1 MLSKSSDNRNRGLRG
16 RKNHVPRFLCAV
28 LAACLSMM
36 AVFALAACSLSD
48 GGNASPHVDSGKLRI
63 YYEEPYAV
71 VPEGGFYHE
80 KGFGM
85 FLEAYCSLF
94 SSSEVSGL
102 DSTFLVSGEEEDHI
116 FRSLSM
122 FSEVDDVDVSRQD
135 VKSVIDNFTLPRP
148 EMTDPGFRLV
158 DDIDKGNGESILIYA
173 VYEKADKNKAAEMRV
188 ASYFWNDRLIGVG
201 VTYLGPVEGG
211 DRAQEVALAENM
223 LRNVE
228 IIH

>member
-1 MLSKSSDNRNRGLRG
+1 MLSKSSDNRNQGRQA
-16 RKNHVPRFLCAV
+16 RKNHVPRFLFAV
-28 LAACLSMM
+28 LVAFLSTV
-36 AVFALAACSLSD
+36 AVFALAACSSSD
-48 GGNASPHVDSGKLRI
+48 GDNASPHVDNGRLRI

-71 VPEGGFYHE
+71 VPEDSFYHE

-85 FLEAYCSLF
+85 FLEAYSSLF
-94 SSSEVSGL
+94 SSSEASYL
-102 DSTFLVSGEEEDHI
+102 EPTFLVSGEEEDHS

-122 FSEVDDVDVSRQD
+122 FSQVDDGDVSSQD

-173 VYEKADKNKAAEMRV
+173 AYEKADKNKAAEMRV

-201 VTYLGPVEGG
+201 LTYLGPVEGE

>member
-1 MLSKSSDNRNRGLRG
+1 MLSKSNGNRNQGRQA
-16 RKNHVPRFLCAV
+16 RKNHVPRFLFAV
-28 LAACLSMM
+28 LVAFLSTV
-36 AVFALAACSLSD
+36 AVFALAACSSSD
-48 GGNASPHVDSGKLRI
+48 GDNASPHVDNGRLRI
-63 YYEEPYAV
+63 YYEEPYEV
-71 VPEGGFYHE
+71 VPKGSFYHE

-85 FLEAYCSLF
+85 FLEAYSSLF
-94 SSSEVSGL
+94 SSSEVTYL
-102 DSTFLVSGEEEDHI
+102 EPTFLVSGEEEDHS

-122 FSEVDDVDVSRQD
+122 FSEVDDGNVSSQN
-135 VKSVIDNFTLPRP
+135 VKNAIDNFTLPRP

-173 VYEKADKNKAAEMRV
+173 AYEIADKNKAAEMRV
-188 ASYFWNDRLIGVG
+188 ASYFLNDWLIGVG
-201 VTYLGPVEGG
+201 LTYLGSVEGE

>member
-1 MLSKSSDNRNRGLRG
+1 MLSKSNGNRNRGLRG
-16 RKNHVPRFLCAV
+16 RKNHVPCFLCVV
-28 LAACLSMM
+28 LVACFSAL
-36 AVFALAACSLSD
+36 AVFTLAACSLSD
-48 GGNASPHVDSGKLRI
+48 GDNTSPHVDNGKLRI

-71 VPEGGFYHE
+71 VPEDSFYHE

-85 FLEAYCSLF
+85 FLEVYSSLF

-102 DSTFLVSGEEEDHI
+102 DSTFLVSGEEEDHN

-122 FSEVDDVDVSRQD
+122 FSEVDDGDVSSQD
-135 VKSVIDNFTLPRP
+135 VKSAIDNFTLPRP

-173 VYEKADKNKAAEMRV
+173 AYEKKYKDKAGEIRA

-201 VTYLGPVEGG
+201 VTYLGPVEGE

>member
-16 RKNHVPRFLCAV
+16 RKNHAPCFLCAV
-28 LAACLSMM
+28 LVACFSAL
-36 AVFALAACSLSD
+36 AVFTLAACSLSD
-48 GGNASPHVDSGKLRI
+48 GDNASPHVDNGKLRI

-71 VPEGGFYHE
+71 VPEGSFYHE
-80 KGFGM
+80 RGFVT
-85 FLEAYCSLF
+85 FLDAYNALF
-94 SSSEVSGL
+94 SLSEATYL
-102 DSTFLVSGEEEDHI
+102 EPTLLVSGEEEDHN

-122 FSEVDDVDVSRQD
+122 FSGVDDGDVSSQD

-158 DDIDKGNGESILIYA
+158 GDIDKGNGESILIYA
-173 VYEKADKNKAAEMRV
+173 AYEKADKNKAAEMRV
-188 ASYFWNDRLIGVG
+188 ASYFLNDRLIGVG
-201 VTYLGPVEGG
+201 LTYLGSVEGE
-211 DRAQEVALAENM
+211 DRAQEVALVENM

>member
-16 RKNHVPRFLCAV
+16 RKNHVPRLLCAV
-28 LAACLSMM
+28 LAACFSAL

-48 GGNASPHVDSGKLRI
+48 GGNASPHVDNGKLRM
-63 YYEEPYAV
+63 YYEEPYEV
-71 VPEGGFYHE
+71 VPKGSFYHE

-85 FLEAYCSLF
+85 FLEVYSSLF
-94 SSSEVSGL
+94 SSSEVTYL
-102 DSTFLVSGEEEDHI
+102 EPTFLVSGEEEDHS

-122 FSEVDDVDVSRQD
+122 FSEVDDGNVSSQN
-135 VKSVIDNFTLPRP
+135 VKNAIDNFTLPRP

-173 VYEKADKNKAAEMRV
+173 AYEIADKNKAAEMRV
-188 ASYFWNDRLIGVG
+188 ASYFLNDRLIGVG
-201 VTYLGPVEGG
+201 LTYLGSVEGE

>member
-16 RKNHVPRFLCAV
+16 RKNHASRFLLVV
-28 LAACLSMM
+28 LVACLSTV
-36 AVFALAACSLSD
+36 AVFALAACSSSD
-48 GGNASPHVDSGKLRI
+48 GDNASPHVDNGKLRI
-63 YYEEPYAV
+63 YYEEPYEI
-71 VPEGGFYHE
+71 VPKGSFYHE

-85 FLEAYCSLF
+85 FLEVYSSLF
-94 SSSEVSGL
+94 SSKEVSGL

-122 FSEVDDVDVSRQD
+122 FSEVDDGDVSSQD

-148 EMTDPGFRLV
+148 EMTDPRFRLV

-188 ASYFWNDRLIGVG
+188 ASYFWSDRLIGVG
-201 VTYLGPVEGG
+201 LTYLGPVEGE

>member
-16 RKNHVPRFLCAV
+16 RKNHASRLLCAV
-28 LAACLSMM
+28 LVACLSMVV
-36 AVFALAACSLSD
+36 VFALAACSLSD
-48 GGNASPHVDSGKLRI
+48 GDNASPHVDNGKLRI

-71 VPEGGFYHE
+71 VPEDSFYHE

-102 DSTFLVSGEEEDHI
+102 DSTFLVSGEEEDHN

-122 FSEVDDVDVSRQD
+122 FSEVDDGDVSSQD
-135 VKSVIDNFTLPRP
+135 VKSAIDNFTLPRP

-158 DDIDKGNGESILIYA
+158 DDINKGNGESILIYA
-173 VYEKADKNKAAEMRV
+173 AYEKKYKDKAGEIRA
-188 ASYFWNDRLIGVG
+188 ASYYWNDRLIGVG
-201 VTYLGPVEGG
+201 VTYLGPVEGE

-223 LRNVE
+223 LRNME

>member
-1 MLSKSSDNRNRGLRG
+1 MLLKSSDNRNRGLRG
-16 RKNHVPRFLCAV
+16 HKNHAPRFLCAI

-48 GGNASPHVDSGKLRI
+48 GGNASPHVDNGKLRI
-63 YYEEPYAV
+63 YYEEPYEV
-71 VPEGGFYHE
+71 VPKGSFYHE

-85 FLEAYCSLF
+85 FLEAYSSLF

-102 DSTFLVSGEEEDHI
+102 DSTFLVSGEEEDHN

-122 FSEVDDVDVSRQD
+122 FSEVDDGDVSSQD
-135 VKSVIDNFTLPRP
+135 VKSAIDNFTLPRP

-173 VYEKADKNKAAEMRV
+173 AYEKAYKDKAGEIRA
-188 ASYFWNDRLIGVG
+188 ASYFWNDRLIGMG
-201 VTYLGPVEGG
+201 LTYLGPVEGE

>member
-16 RKNHVPRFLCAV
+16 RKNHASRFLCVV
-28 LAACLSMM
+28 LVACLSTV

-48 GGNASPHVDSGKLRI
+48 GGNASPHVDNGKLRI
-63 YYEEPYAV
+63 YYEEPYEV
-71 VPEGGFYHE
+71 VPKGSFYHE

-85 FLEAYCSLF
+85 FLEAYSSLF

-102 DSTFLVSGEEEDHI
+102 DSTLLVSGEKEDHN

-122 FSEVDDVDVSRQD
+122 FSEVDDGDVSRQD
-135 VKSVIDNFTLPRP
+135 VKNAIDNFTLPHP

-188 ASYFWNDRLIGVG
+188 ASYFWSDRLIGVG
-201 VTYLGPVEGG
+201 LTYLGPVEGE

>member
-1 MLSKSSDNRNRGLRG
+1 MLSKSNGNRNRGLRG
-16 RKNHVPRFLCAV
+16 RKNHVPCFLCVV
-28 LAACLSMM
+28 LVACFSAL
-36 AVFALAACSLSD
+36 AVFTLAACSLSD
-48 GGNASPHVDSGKLRI
+48 GDNSPPHVDNGKLRI

-85 FLEAYCSLF
+85 FLEAYSSLF
-94 SSSEVSGL
+94 SLSEVTYL
-102 DSTFLVSGEEEDHI
+102 EPTLLVSGEEEDHN

-122 FSEVDDVDVSRQD
+122 FSEVDDGNVSSQD
-135 VKSVIDNFTLPRP
+135 AKSVIDNFTLPRP

-173 VYEKADKNKAAEMRV
+173 AYEKADKNKAAEMRV
-188 ASYFWNDRLIGVG
+188 ASYFLNDRLIGVG
-201 VTYLGPVEGG
+201 LTYLGSVEGE
-211 DRAQEVALAENM
+211 DRAQEDALAENM

>member
-16 RKNHVPRFLCAV
+16 RKNHASRFLLVV
-28 LAACLSMM
+28 LVACLSTV

-48 GGNASPHVDSGKLRI
+48 GDNASPHVDNGKLRI

-71 VPEGGFYHE
+71 VPEDSFYHE

-102 DSTFLVSGEEEDHI
+102 DSTFLVSGEEEDHN

-122 FSEVDDVDVSRQD
+122 FSEVDDGDVSSQD
-135 VKSVIDNFTLPRP
+135 VKNAIDNFTLPRP

-173 VYEKADKNKAAEMRV
+173 AYEKKYKDKAGEIRA

-201 VTYLGPVEGG
+201 VTYLGPVEGE

>member
-1 MLSKSSDNRNRGLRG
+1 MLSKSSDNRNQGRQA
-16 RKNHVPRFLCAV
+16 RKNHVPRFLFAV
-28 LAACLSMM
+28 LVAFLSTV
-36 AVFALAACSLSD
+36 AVFALAACSSSD
-48 GGNASPHVDSGKLRI
+48 GDNASPHVDNGRLRI

-71 VPEGGFYHE
+71 VPEDSFYNE

-85 FLEAYCSLF
+85 FLEAYSSLF
-94 SSSEVSGL
+94 SSSEATYL
-102 DSTFLVSGEEEDHI
+102 EPTLLVSGEEEDHS

-122 FSEVDDVDVSRQD
+122 FSQVDDGDVSSQD

-173 VYEKADKNKAAEMRV
+173 AYEKADKNKAAEMRV

-201 VTYLGPVEGG
+201 LTYLGPVEGE
-211 DRAQEVALAENM
+211 DRAREVALAENM

>member
-1 MLSKSSDNRNRGLRG
+1 MRVAL
-16 RKNHVPRFLCAV
+16 V
-28 LAACLSMM
+28 LACLLV
-36 AVFALAACSLSD
+36 VFASAACSSSD
-48 GGNASPHVDSGKLRI
+48 GDNASPHVDNGRLRI

-71 VPEGGFYHE
+71 VPEGSFYHE
-80 KGFGM
+80 RGFVT
-85 FLEAYCSLF
+85 FLDAYNALF
-94 SSSEVSGL
+94 SLSEVTYL
-102 DSTFLVSGEEEDHI
+102 EPTFLVSGEEENHS

-122 FSEVDDVDVSRQD
+122 FSEVDDGDVSSQD

-173 VYEKADKNKAAEMRV
+173 AYEKADKNKAAEMRV
-188 ASYFWNDRLIGVG
+188 ASYFLNDRLIGVG
-201 VTYLGPVEGG
+201 LTYLGSVEGE

>member
-1 MLSKSSDNRNRGLRG
+1 
-16 RKNHVPRFLCAV
+16 
-28 LAACLSMM
+28 MM

-48 GGNASPHVDSGKLRI
+48 GDNSSPHVDNGKLRI
-63 YYEEPYAV
+63 YYKEPYEV
-71 VPEGGFYHE
+71 VPKGSFYHE

-85 FLEAYCSLF
+85 FLEAYSSLF
-94 SSSEVSGL
+94 SSSEVTYL
-102 DSTFLVSGEEEDHI
+102 EPTFLVSGEEEDHS

-122 FSEVDDVDVSRQD
+122 FSEVDDGNVSSQN
-135 VKSVIDNFTLPRP
+135 VKNAIDNFTLPRP

-173 VYEKADKNKAAEMRV
+173 AYEIADKNKAAEMRV
-188 ASYFWNDRLIGVG
+188 ASYFLNDRLIGVG
-201 VTYLGPVEGG
+201 LTYLGSVEGE

>member
-102 DSTFLVSGEEEDHI
+102 DSTFLVSGEEEDHN

-122 FSEVDDVDVSRQD
+122 FSEVDDGDVSRQD

-188 ASYFWNDRLIGVG
+188 ASYFWSDRLIGVG
-201 VTYLGPVEGG
+201 LTYLGPVEGE

>member
-1 MLSKSSDNRNRGLRG
+1 MRCS
-16 RKNHVPRFLCAV
+16 RFAIPMRVALV
-28 LAACLSMM
+28 LACLL

-48 GGNASPHVDSGKLRI
+48 GDDASSHVDNRKLRI

-71 VPEGGFYHE
+71 VPEGSFYHE

-85 FLEAYCSLF
+85 FLEAYNALF
-94 SSSEVSGL
+94 SLSEATYL
-102 DSTFLVSGEEEDHI
+102 EPTLLVSGEEEDHN

-122 FSEVDDVDVSRQD
+122 FSGVDDGDVSSQD
-135 VKSVIDNFTLPRP
+135 VKNAIDNFTLPRP

-173 VYEKADKNKAAEMRV
+173 AYEKADKNKAAEMRV
-188 ASYFWNDRLIGVG
+188 ASYFLNDRLIGVG
-201 VTYLGPVEGG
+201 LTYLGSVEGE
-211 DRAQEVALAENM
+211 DKAQEVALAENM

>member
-28 LAACLSMM
+28 LAVCLSMM

-48 GGNASPHVDSGKLRI
+48 GGNASPHVDNGKLRI

-71 VPEGGFYHE
+71 APEGSFYHE

-102 DSTFLVSGEEEDHI
+102 DSTFLVSGEEEDHN

-122 FSEVDDVDVSRQD
+122 FSEVDDGDVSSQD
-135 VKSVIDNFTLPRP
+135 VKSAIDNFTLPRP

-188 ASYFWNDRLIGVG
+188 ASYFWSDRLIGVG
-201 VTYLGPVEGG
+201 LTYLGPVEGE

>member
-1 MLSKSSDNRNRGLRG
+1 MLSKSNGNRNRGLRG
-16 RKNHVPRFLCAV
+16 CKNHVPCFLCAV
-28 LAACLSMM
+28 LVACFSAL
-36 AVFALAACSLSD
+36 AVFTLAACSLSD
-48 GGNASPHVDSGKLRI
+48 GDNASPHADNGKLRI

-71 VPEGGFYHE
+71 VPEDSFYHE

-85 FLEAYCSLF
+85 FLEAYSSLF
-94 SSSEVSGL
+94 SSSEVAYL
-102 DSTFLVSGEEEDHI
+102 EPTLLVSGEEEDHN

-122 FSEVDDVDVSRQD
+122 FSEVDDGDVSSQD
-135 VKSVIDNFTLPRP
+135 VKNAIDNFTLPRP

-173 VYEKADKNKAAEMRV
+173 AYEKADKNKAAEMRV

-201 VTYLGPVEGG
+201 LTYLGPVEGEN
-211 DRAQEVALAENM
+211 RAQEVALAENM

>member
-1 MLSKSSDNRNRGLRG
+1 MRCS
-16 RKNHVPRFLCAV
+16 RFAIPMRVALV
-28 LAACLSMM
+28 LACLLV
-36 AVFALAACSLSD
+36 VFASAACSSSD
-48 GGNASPHVDSGKLRI
+48 GDNASPHVDNGRLRI

-71 VPEGGFYHE
+71 VPEGSFYHE
-80 KGFGM
+80 RGFVT
-85 FLEAYCSLF
+85 FLDAYNALF
-94 SSSEVSGL
+94 SLSEVTYL
-102 DSTFLVSGEEEDHI
+102 EPTFLVSGEEENHS

-122 FSEVDDVDVSRQD
+122 FSEVDDGDVSSQD
-135 VKSVIDNFTLPRP
+135 AKSVIDNFTLPRP

-173 VYEKADKNKAAEMRV
+173 VYEKTDKNKAAEMRV

-201 VTYLGPVEGG
+201 LTYLGPVEGE

>member
-1 MLSKSSDNRNRGLRG
+1 MRVAL
-16 RKNHVPRFLCAV
+16 V
-28 LAACLSMM
+28 LACLLV
-36 AVFALAACSLSD
+36 VFASAACSSSD
-48 GGNASPHVDSGKLRI
+48 GDNASPHVDNGRLRI

-71 VPEGGFYHE
+71 VPEGSFYHE
-80 KGFGM
+80 RGFVT
-85 FLEAYCSLF
+85 FLDAYNALF
-94 SSSEVSGL
+94 SLSEVTYL
-102 DSTFLVSGEEEDHI
+102 EPTFLVSGEEENHS

-122 FSEVDDVDVSRQD
+122 FSEVDDGDVSSQD

-173 VYEKADKNKAAEMRV
+173 VYEKTDKNKAAEMRV

-201 VTYLGPVEGG
+201 LTYLGPVEGE
-211 DRAQEVALAENM
+211 DRAQEIALAENM

>member
-1 MLSKSSDNRNRGLRG
+1 MRVAL
-16 RKNHVPRFLCAV
+16 V
-28 LAACLSMM
+28 LACLL

-48 GGNASPHVDSGKLRI
+48 GDDASPHVDNRKLRI

-71 VPEGGFYHE
+71 VPEGSFYHE

-85 FLEAYCSLF
+85 FLEAYNALF
-94 SSSEVSGL
+94 SLSEVTYL
-102 DSTFLVSGEEEDHI
+102 EPTLLVSGEEEDHN

-122 FSEVDDVDVSRQD
+122 FSEVDDGDVSSQD
-135 VKSVIDNFTLPRP
+135 VKNAIDNFTLPRP

-173 VYEKADKNKAAEMRV
+173 AYGKAGKYKAAEMRV
-188 ASYFWNDRLIGVG
+188 ASYFLNDRLIGVG
-201 VTYLGPVEGG
+201 LTYLGSVEGE

>member
-16 RKNHVPRFLCAV
+16 RKNHVLRFLCAV

-48 GGNASPHVDSGKLRI
+48 GDNASPHVDNGKLRI

-71 VPEGGFYHE
+71 VPEGSFYHE

-85 FLEAYCSLF
+85 FLEAYSSLF

-122 FSEVDDVDVSRQD
+122 FSEVDDGDVSSQD

-201 VTYLGPVEGG
+201 LTYLGPVEGE

>member
-1 MLSKSSDNRNRGLRG
+1 MLSKSNGNRNQGRQA
-16 RKNHVPRFLCAV
+16 RKNHVPRFLFAV
-28 LAACLSMM
+28 LVAFLSTV
-36 AVFALAACSLSD
+36 AVFALAACSSSD
-48 GGNASPHVDSGKLRI
+48 GDNASPHVDNGRLRI
-63 YYEEPYAV
+63 YYEEPYEV
-71 VPEGGFYHE
+71 VPKGSFYHE

-85 FLEAYCSLF
+85 FLEAYSSLF
-94 SSSEVSGL
+94 SSSEVTYL
-102 DSTFLVSGEEEDHI
+102 EPTFLVSGEEEDHS

-122 FSEVDDVDVSRQD
+122 FSEVDDGNVSSQN
-135 VKSVIDNFTLPRP
+135 VKNAIDNFTLPRP

-173 VYEKADKNKAAEMRV
+173 AYEIADKNKAAEMRV
-188 ASYFWNDRLIGVG
+188 ASYFLNDRLIGVG
-201 VTYLGPVEGG
+201 LTYLGSVEGE

>member
-1 MLSKSSDNRNRGLRG
+1 MLSKSSNNRNRGLRG

-48 GGNASPHVDSGKLRI
+48 GDDESPHADNGKLRI
-63 YYEEPYAV
+63 YYEEPYEV
-71 VPEGGFYHE
+71 VPKDSFYHE

-85 FLEAYCSLF
+85 FLEAYSSLF

-102 DSTFLVSGEEEDHI
+102 DSTFLVSGEEEDHN

-122 FSEVDDVDVSRQD
+122 FSEVDDGDVSSQD

-173 VYEKADKNKAAEMRV
+173 AYEKAYKDKAAEMRV
-188 ASYFWNDRLIGVG
+188 ASYFWSDRLIGVG
-201 VTYLGPVEGG
+201 LTYLGPVEGE
-211 DRAQEVALAENM
+211 DRAQEVALAESM

>member
-48 GGNASPHVDSGKLRI
+48 GDNSSPHVDNGKLRI
-63 YYEEPYAV
+63 YYEEPYEV
-71 VPEGGFYHE
+71 VPKGSFYHE

-85 FLEAYCSLF
+85 FLEAYSSLF
-94 SSSEVSGL
+94 SSSEVTYL
-102 DSTFLVSGEEEDHI
+102 EPTFLVSGEEEDHS

-122 FSEVDDVDVSRQD
+122 FSEVDDGNVSSQN
-135 VKSVIDNFTLPRP
+135 VKNAIDNFTLPRP

-173 VYEKADKNKAAEMRV
+173 AYEIADKNKAAEMRV
-188 ASYFWNDRLIGVG
+188 ASYFLNDRLIGVG
-201 VTYLGPVEGG
+201 LTYLGSVEGE

>member
-1 MLSKSSDNRNRGLRG
+1 MLSKSSDNRNQGRQA
-16 RKNHVPRFLCAV
+16 RKNHVPRFLFAV
-28 LAACLSMM
+28 LVAFLSTV
-36 AVFALAACSLSD
+36 AVFALAACSSSD
-48 GGNASPHVDSGKLRI
+48 GDNASPHVDNGRLRI

-71 VPEGGFYHE
+71 VPEDSFYHG

-85 FLEAYCSLF
+85 FLEAYSLLF
-94 SSSEVSGL
+94 SSSEATYL
-102 DSTFLVSGEEEDHI
+102 EPTLLVSGEEEDHS

-122 FSEVDDVDVSRQD
+122 FSQVDDGDVSSQD

-173 VYEKADKNKAAEMRV
+173 AYENVDKNKAAEMRV
-188 ASYFWNDRLIGVG
+188 ASYFLNDRLIGVG
-201 VTYLGPVEGG
+201 LTYLGSVEGE

>member
-16 RKNHVPRFLCAV
+16 RKNHASRFLLV
-28 LAACLSMM
+28 ILVACLSAV

-48 GGNASPHVDSGKLRI
+48 GGNASPHVDNGKLRI
-63 YYEEPYAV
+63 YYEEPYEV
-71 VPEGGFYHE
+71 VPKGSFYHE

-85 FLEAYCSLF
+85 FLEVYSSLF
-94 SSSEVSGL
+94 SSKEVSGL

-122 FSEVDDVDVSRQD
+122 FSEVDDGDVSRQD

-188 ASYFWNDRLIGVG
+188 ASYFWSDRLIGVG
-201 VTYLGPVEGG
+201 LTYLGPVEGE

>member
-1 MLSKSSDNRNRGLRG
+1 
-16 RKNHVPRFLCAV
+16 
-28 LAACLSMM
+28 MM

-48 GGNASPHVDSGKLRI
+48 GDNSSPHVDNGKLRI
-63 YYEEPYAV
+63 YYEEPYEV
-71 VPEGGFYHE
+71 VPEDSFYHG

-85 FLEAYCSLF
+85 FLEAYSSLF
-94 SSSEVSGL
+94 SSSEATYL
-102 DSTFLVSGEEEDHI
+102 EPTLLVSGEEEDHS

-122 FSEVDDVDVSRQD
+122 FSQVDDGDVSSQD

-173 VYEKADKNKAAEMRV
+173 AYENVDKNKAAEMRV
-188 ASYFWNDRLIGVG
+188 ASYFLNDRLIGVG
-201 VTYLGPVEGG
+201 LTYLGSVEGE

>member
-1 MLSKSSDNRNRGLRG
+1 MRCS
-16 RKNHVPRFLCAV
+16 RFAIPMRVALV
-28 LAACLSMM
+28 LACLLV
-36 AVFALAACSLSD
+36 VFASAACSSSD
-48 GGNASPHVDSGKLRI
+48 GDNASPHVDNGRLRI

-71 VPEGGFYHE
+71 VPEGSFYHE
-80 KGFGM
+80 RGFVT
-85 FLEAYCSLF
+85 FLDAYNALF
-94 SSSEVSGL
+94 SLSEVTYL
-102 DSTFLVSGEEEDHI
+102 EPTFLVSGEEENHS

-122 FSEVDDVDVSRQD
+122 FSEVDDGDVSSQD

-173 VYEKADKNKAAEMRV
+173 AYENVDKNKAAEMRV
-188 ASYFWNDRLIGVG
+188 ASYFLNDRLIGVG
-201 VTYLGPVEGG
+201 LTYLGSVEEE
-211 DRAQEVALAENM
+211 DRAKEVALAEKM

>member
-1 MLSKSSDNRNRGLRG
+1 MLSKSNGNRNRGFG
-16 RKNHVPRFLCAV
+16 GCKNHVLCFLCAV

-48 GGNASPHVDSGKLRI
+48 GDNSSPHVDNGKLRI

-71 VPEGGFYHE
+71 VPKGSFYHE

-85 FLEAYCSLF
+85 FLEAYSSLF
-94 SSSEVSGL
+94 SSSEVTYL
-102 DSTFLVSGEEEDHI
+102 EPTLLVSGEEEDHS

-122 FSEVDDVDVSRQD
+122 FSQVDDGNVSSQD
-135 VKSVIDNFTLPRP
+135 VKNAIDNFTLPRP

-173 VYEKADKNKAAEMRV
+173 AYEKKYKDKAGEIRA

-201 VTYLGPVEGG
+201 LTYLGPVEGE

>member
-1 MLSKSSDNRNRGLRG
+1 MRCS
-16 RKNHVPRFLCAV
+16 RFAIPMRVALV
-28 LAACLSMM
+28 LACLL
-36 AVFALAACSLSD
+36 AVFALAACFSSD
-48 GGNASPHVDSGKLRI
+48 GDNASPHVDNGRLRI

-71 VPEGGFYHE
+71 VPVDSFYHE
-80 KGFGM
+80 RGFAT
-85 FLEAYCSLF
+85 FLDAYNALF
-94 SSSEVSGL
+94 SLSEVTYL
-102 DSTFLVSGEEEDHI
+102 EPTFLVSGEEEDHS

-122 FSEVDDVDVSRQD
+122 FSEVDDGDVSSQD
-135 VKSVIDNFTLPRP
+135 VKNAIDNFTLPRP

-158 DDIDKGNGESILIYA
+158 GDIDKGNGGSILIYA
-173 VYEKADKNKAAEMRV
+173 AYEKADKNKAAEMRV

-201 VTYLGPVEGG
+201 LTYLGPVEGE

>member
-1 MLSKSSDNRNRGLRG
+1 MLSKSNDNRNRGLRG
-16 RKNHVPRFLCAV
+16 RKNHMPCFLCAV
-28 LAACLSMM
+28 LVACFSAL
-36 AVFALAACSLSD
+36 AVFTLAACSSSD
-48 GGNASPHVDSGKLRI
+48 GDNASPHVDNGRLRI
-63 YYEEPYAV
+63 YCEEPYAV
-71 VPEGGFYHE
+71 VPEGSFYHE

-85 FLEAYCSLF
+85 FLEVYSSLF
-94 SSSEVSGL
+94 SSKEVSGL
-102 DSTFLVSGEEEDHI
+102 DSTFLVSGEEEDHN

-122 FSEVDDVDVSRQD
+122 FSEVEDGDVSSQD
-135 VKSVIDNFTLPRP
+135 VKNAIDNFTLPRP

-173 VYEKADKNKAAEMRV
+173 AYEKADKNKAAEMRV
-188 ASYFWNDRLIGVG
+188 ASYFLNDRLIGVG
-201 VTYLGPVEGG
+201 LTYLGSVEGE

>member
-16 RKNHVPRFLCAV
+16 RKNHASRFLLVV
-28 LAACLSMM
+28 LVACLSTV

-48 GGNASPHVDSGKLRI
+48 GDNASPHVDNGKLRI

-71 VPEGGFYHE
+71 VPEGSFYHE

-102 DSTFLVSGEEEDHI
+102 DSTFLVSGEEEDHN

-122 FSEVDDVDVSRQD
+122 FSEVDDGDVSRQD
-135 VKSVIDNFTLPRP
+135 VKSAIDNFTLPRP

-201 VTYLGPVEGG
+201 LTYLGPVEGE

>member
-16 RKNHVPRFLCAV
+16 RKNHVPRSLCAV
-28 LAACLSMM
+28 LTVCFSALAI
-36 AVFALAACSLSD
+36 FALAACSLSD
-48 GGNASPHVDSGKLRI
+48 GDNASPHVDSGKLRI

-71 VPEGGFYHE
+71 VPEDSFYHE

-94 SSSEVSGL
+94 SSKEVSGL

-122 FSEVDDVDVSRQD
+122 FSEVDDGDVSRQD

-158 DDIDKGNGESILIYA
+158 DDINKGNGESILIYA
-173 VYEKADKNKAAEMRV
+173 AYEKKYKDKAGEIRA

-201 VTYLGPVEGG
+201 VTYLGPVEGE